1 MNLEYKNLLPQDFSD
16 NSRVWIYQSSR
27 ILTLSEAL
35 IVEKILDDFISEWKS
50 HGNPVKGFATLFFGQ
65 FIVIVADEEQT
76 GVSGCS
82 TDSSVRLIKSIELQF
97 NINLFDRTSL
107 AFVVKDRIQILPM
120 GQIEY
125 AIENGFIKRDTLFI
139 DNSVQTL
146 NSFQNE
152 WIKPV
157 KDSWL
162 SRRFPVF

>member
-107 AFVVKDRIQILPM
+107 AFVLKDRIEILPM

>member
-1 MNLEYKNLLPQDFSD
+1 MNLEYKNLLPQGFSD

-107 AFVVKDRIQILPM
+107 AFVLKDRIEILPM